1 MPKRSVPRR
10 RARRKPGAG
19 ASVAAAA
26 LALSLAGAATAPSVA
41 RAGDGGGGPFDTAAV
56 SADALGSARGNGLS
70 ALTDGLLETRVGVV
84 LWDEVPKPPRRPQP
98 RNTGGGGGG
107 SSSTAAD
114 SLSLHFISNPR
125 PKD

>member
-26 LALSLAGAATAPSVA
+26 LALSLAGAVTAPSGA
-41 RAGDGGGGPFDTAAV
+41 RADDGGGDPFDTAAV
-56 SADALGSARGNGLS
+56 STDALGEARGNGLS
-70 ALTDGLLETRVGVV
+70 VLTDGLLETRVGVV

-98 RNTGGGGGG
+98 RNAGGGGGG
-107 SSSTAAD
+107 ASSTAPNT
-114 SLSLHFISNPR
+114 LSLHFISNLSPG
-125 PKD
+125 D